1 MVWTLI
7 QEWQVS
13 SLWRSEE
20 MRAVIFF
27 GLCAIADAINPEHL
41 KEQSD
46 FLAVIFLV
54 AAFMDII
61 EFILKINRND
71 KN

>member
-1 MVWTLI
+1 
-7 QEWQVS
+7 
-13 SLWRSEE
+13 
-20 MRAVIFF
+20 MRAVIFL

>member
-1 MVWTLI
+1 
-7 QEWQVS
+7 
-13 SLWRSEE
+13 

>member
-1 MVWTLI
+1 MS
-7 QEWQVS
+7 QMQGDA
-13 SLWRSEE
+13 E
-20 MRAVIFF
+20 MRAVIFL